1 MCAER
6 KERLISLSLRRPLAD
21 AGKAILHTQNTQTYK
36 AELYPTISYPFLKT
50 ENGKKTGLASPKE
63 QQQGCIEMLKALG
76 FCFRVFILFSVLDV
90 DPGLGV
96 C

>member
-1 MCAER
+1 MQER
-6 KERLISLSLRRPLAD
+6 QFCIHKVH
-21 AGKAILHTQNTQTYK
+21 KHK
-36 AELYPTISYPFLKT
+36 AELYPTTFYPFLKT

-63 QQQGCIEMLKALG
+63 QQQGCIEIIKALG
-76 FCFRVFILFSVLDV
+76 FYFRAFILFSVRDV